1 MKTKLIYSNFD
12 QETGQSVAIIQNK
25 YGIFSGVSDLHP
37 EEENVSSFVG
47 CRYAEIRAYMEYYRH
62 RRDLIDEQL
71 KGLIDF
77 QNILKG
83 TWNYNDQS
91 TENRRLRKRI
101 HELKE
106 ERKSFTRKIELL
118 KQTLKNSM
126 ENRDNFVKNFLTK

>member
-1 MKTKLIYSNFD
+1 MKTKLIYSDFD
-12 QETGQSVAIIQNK
+12 QETGESVAIIENK
-25 YGIFSGVSDLHP
+25 YGTFSGVSILHP
-37 EEENVSSFVG
+37 EEKNVSSFVG

-106 ERKSFTRKIELL
+106 ERRSFTRKIELL
-118 KQTLKNSM
+118 KQTLKTSM
-126 ENRDNFVKNFLTK
+126 ENRDKFVKEHLTK

>member
-12 QETGQSVAIIQNK
+12 PETGESVAIIENR
-25 YGIFSGVSDLHP
+25 YGTFYGFSDLHP
-37 EEENVSSFVG
+37 EEENVSTFVG
-47 CRYAEIRAYMEYYRH
+47 CRYAEIRAHIEYHRH

-83 TWNYNDQS
+83 TWNYDDQS

-106 ERKSFTRKIELL
+106 ERRAFTRKIKLL
-118 KQTLKNSM
+118 KQTLKASM
-126 ENRDNFVKNFLTK
+126 ENRDKFVKEHLTK

>member
-12 QETGQSVAIIQNK
+12 PETGESVAVIQNR
-25 YGIFSGVSDLHP
+25 YGTFYGFSDLHP
-37 EEENVSSFVG
+37 EEENVSTFVG
-47 CRYAEIRAYMEYYRH
+47 CRYAEIRAHIEYHRH

-106 ERKSFTRKIELL
+106 EKRTFTRKIELL
-118 KQTLKNSM
+118 KQTLKHSM
-126 ENRDNFVKNFLTK
+126 ENRDKFVKEHLTK